1 MEFAANSAF
10 HSPLSAFFFYMPSF
24 LPKLAFAFP
33 SATWQDVTTLVAVSG
48 GADSVALLRGLA
60 SLKGNLGQGRIM
72 AAHFNH
78 HLRGAES
85 DADEAF
91 VRQLASDLNIPLE
104 VGGSNAPTD
113 STGDGIEAAARAAR
127 YSFLTETAHRVGA
140 RYVVTAHT
148 ADDQVETVLHRI
160 LRGTG
165 ISGLA
170 GIPRARELSPA
181 VALVRPLLAIT
192 RAEVLAFLASLPQP
206 FREDS
211 SNASRS
217 FTRNRIRHELLPLL
231 EKEYAPSLRASLLR
245 LSKLAEENQAYL
257 AGELEPLL
265 SAHVQQRG
273 NIIIL
278 DCGPLALLH
287 RHLLREL
294 FLRIWTLHH
303 WPQQDMT
310 LEKWDQLATLVQ
322 QPASTPPQSL
332 PSGIRAER
340 IAQEL
345 RLSRRSD

>member
-1 MEFAANSAF
+1 MNAF
-10 HSPLSAFFFYMPSF
+10 V
-24 LPKLAFAFP
+24 PKLTAAFP
-33 SATWQDVTTLVAVSG
+33 PSSWQDVTTLVAVSG

-60 SLKGNLGQGRIM
+60 HLKGSTGDGRII

-78 HLRGAES
+78 RLRGAES

-91 VRQLASDLNIPLE
+91 VRQLASGLNIPLE
-104 VGGSNAPTD
+104 VGSSDAPTD

-192 RAEVLAFLASLPQP
+192 RAEVLAYLTSLSQP

-211 SNASRS
+211 SNASS
-217 FTRNRIRHELLPLL
+217 AFTRNRIRHELLPLL
-231 EKEYAPSLRASLLR
+231 ETNYAPALRASLLR
-245 LSKLAEENQAYL
+245 LSKLAEENQDYL
-257 AGELEPLL
+257 TGALEPLL
-265 SAHVQQRG
+265 AAHVHSRG
-273 NIIIL
+273 DSLTL
-278 DCGPLALLH
+278 DCIPLARLH

-310 LEKWDQLATLVQ
+310 LEKWDQLATLVRQ
-322 QPASTPPQSL
+322 AANLASPCTL
-332 PSGIRAER
+332 PGGIRAQR
-340 IAQEL
+340 VGDEL
-345 RLSRRSD
+345 HLSRP